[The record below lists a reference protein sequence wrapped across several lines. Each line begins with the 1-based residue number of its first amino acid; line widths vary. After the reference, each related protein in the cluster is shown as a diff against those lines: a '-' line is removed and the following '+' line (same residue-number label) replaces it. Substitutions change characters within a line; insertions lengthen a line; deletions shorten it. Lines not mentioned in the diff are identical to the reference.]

1 MNLRHGLLAG
11 AVVCTSTLGTRAQTP
26 VKVLALRPEFRL
38 SAETH
43 TLSALGGVS
52 VGPGGILAVSQGQD
66 RQVRLFSA
74 TGVSVATLGRRG
86 SGPGEFQAVGTTFW
100 GGDTLW
106 VVDSRLNRLSA
117 FSQQGKY
124 LRGIP
129 LPASLGAAFTATDG
143 RRFSQPSFVSRDDH
157 GAMHFKA
164 VRRDEASGKWSTA
177 LISLG
182 VDGQLTRVGAELPA
196 DDCAREEGNSQ
207 MMLPFCPRLWI
218 GSSPAAKL
226 LVTVETAMDGARPA
240 RVRLTARQASG
251 TVAYTKE
258 IAVPVERLTAA
269 DVASYRDPDPRIPPH
284 ITAFYRR
291 TPMPDARPPFQGI
304 QVGPDGSTWLL
315 AGRLIEGHYE
325 WHGFDAKGARL
336 GIVRIRE
343 ESALM
348 SATTTA
354 VWVNERDADGLETL
368 VRYRIVR

>member
-1 MNLRHGLLAG
+1 VNLRLGLLAG
-11 AVVCTSTLGTRAQTP
+11 AVVCMPTLGTPAQAP
-26 VKVLALRPEFRL
+26 VKVLELRPEFRL

-74 TGVSVATLGRRG
+74 TGVPVATLGRRG
-86 SGPGEFQAVGTTFW
+86 SGPGEFQAVSTTFW
-100 GGDTLW
+100 RGDTLW

-129 LPASLGAAFTATDG
+129 LPASLGAVFTATDG
-143 RRFSQPSFVSRDDH
+143 RRFSQPSFVSRDDD

-182 VDGQLTRVGAELPA
+182 VDGKLTRVGAELPA

-207 MMLPFCPRLWI
+207 MMLPFCPRVSI

-226 LVTVETAMDGARPA
+226 VVTVETAMDGARPA

-258 IAVPVERLTAA
+258 IVVPVERLTAA
-269 DVASYRDPDPRIPPH
+269 DVASYRDPDPKIPPH
-284 ITAFYRR
+284 IAAFYRR

-325 WHGFDAKGARL
+325 WHGFDAKGAGL